1 MLPPALL
8 MRLLVAAVAV
18 FASLLL
24 YVTPARAQA
33 TIAVAN
39 ETSPPRVDANGKQL
53 DKRDR
58 TLNPEAV
65 NFQDCK
71 DDQRIRFTLQMSGFV
86 ADAVIQVY
94 ASNSG
99 VDCGVNTNRSG
110 ASQQCWQV
118 SENVPLQ
125 SLVNVDIPV
134 RKIMSGVA
142 PFTATAPDSS
152 ENACGKVNLATLA
165 VQFLYFAP
173 GNLNA
178 PASKKDVAVTVDTV
192 GPRPPTG
199 LKTKPGNGRL
209 FVTWDNISGEGGV
222 TSLTAVRAYCVPSTS
237 VAAKTVTTDASCTF
251 VPREAAAVDA
261 SDPDAEAGVE
271 DAGFDEVCTD
281 GGSTTTAADEC
292 SAPEFESSSTGDG
305 GTGGIVPDNDFNAK
319 YKCGESVGATGTT
332 VQADGVAG
340 VPLQNLKSYAVAVAA
355 TDQFGNVGVLSD
367 VLCETPE
374 ETTDFWEG
382 YRSAG
387 GEAGGGFCATTA
399 VGLPAGSAAALAIV
413 CAVALSSLRRRTKE
427 RR

>member
-33 TIAVAN
+33 AISVAN
-39 ETSPPRVDANGKQL
+39 ETSLPRVDTNGAQIG
-53 DKRDR
+53 KRDR
-58 TLNPEAV
+58 NLNPEAV

-71 DDQRIRFTLQMSGFV
+71 DNQRIRFTLQMSGFV

-125 SLVNVDIPV
+125 ALVNVDIPV
-134 RKIMSGVA
+134 RKIMSGVS
-142 PFTATAPDSS
+142 PFTAVAPDSS

-192 GPRPPTG
+192 GPKPPTG
-199 LKTKPGNGRL
+199 LKTKPGSGRL
-209 FVTWDNISGEGGV
+209 FVSWDNISGEGGV
-222 TSLTAVRAYCVPSTS
+222 TSLTAVRAYCTASTATAS
-237 VAAKTVTTDASCTF
+237 KTTTTDASCTF
-251 VPREAAAVDA
+251 VPREASVVD
-261 SDPDAEAGVE
+261 SGDPDAEAGVE

-281 GGSTTTAADEC
+281 GGTVTEQGSEC
-292 SAPEFESSSTGDG
+292 SAPEFESASSGEG
-305 GTGGIVPDNDFNAK
+305 GSNGVVPDKAFNDK
-319 YKCGESVGATGTT
+319 YLCGESVGATGTT
-332 VQADGVAG
+332 VQADGIAG
-340 VPLQNLKSYAVAVAA
+340 VPLTNLKSYAVAVAA

-387 GEAGGGFCATTA
+387 GQAGGGFCTTTA

-413 CAVALSSLRRRTKE
+413 CAMAISSLRRRTKD